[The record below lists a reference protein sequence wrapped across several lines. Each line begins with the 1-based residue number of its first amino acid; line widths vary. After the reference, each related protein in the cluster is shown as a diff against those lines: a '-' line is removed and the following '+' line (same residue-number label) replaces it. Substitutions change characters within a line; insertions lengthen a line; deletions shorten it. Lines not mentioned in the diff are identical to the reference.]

1 MPTTVTDVCLS
12 MFVAHIFSACTREGM
27 LEHWCVAGHGKKM
40 SLRGSEASEDGAID
54 KYWSSRVR
62 PGFWRLTLSLAVV
75 TVGSLG
81 GSEMW
86 LEAGHDLE

>member
-1 MPTTVTDVCLS
+1 MERKC
-12 MFVAHIFSACTREGM
+12 H
-27 LEHWCVAGHGKKM
+27 LEV
-40 SLRGSEASEDGAID
+40 LSEDGAID
-54 KYWSSRVR
+54 KHWSSRVR

-81 GSEMW
+81 GSERW